1 MVKSIAI
8 DAVVL
13 IAIAALAAG
22 SMFLFDRVAR
32 ELGAPSPLDKDSAWA
47 ATTATVSATVRF
59 QTFSVTVSDGSI
71 NYGSLAANA
80 SMTTQPGG
88 GLNDRQTVT
97 NDSTQTADINIQGI
111 NAFRVGGGGTNWTL
125 GDATGANQYRHQ
137 FATEQAT
144 FGTGNTLDAAAFK
157 TLMNDNPSNDQT
169 TLDLKITMPNS
180 DANNGA
186 TMDTSVTLQATA
198 P

>member
-1 MVKSIAI
+1 MRSIAI
-8 DAVVL
+8 DLVAL
-13 IAIAALAAG
+13 TAIAAVAVG
-22 SMFLFDRVAR
+22 GMFMLDQVAKK
-32 ELGAPSPLDKDSAWA
+32 LGAPSPLDRDSAWA
-47 ATTATVSATVRF
+47 ASTATVSATVRF

-97 NDSTQTADINIQGI
+97 NDSTQTADLNIQGI
-111 NAFRVGGGGTNWTL
+111 NAFKVGGGGTNWTL

-137 FATEQAT
+137 FATEQAA

-157 TLMNDNPSNDQT
+157 TLMNDNPANDQT
-169 TLDLKITMPNS
+169 TLDLKITMPLS
-180 DANNGA
+180 DSNNGA
-186 TMDTSVTLQATA
+186 TMDTSVTLQATS